1 MSAPNFRTMAD
12 FPLFVTE
19 TPYCKVCPECG
30 CTCADDADECDECGT
45 DIKDIKAVYD
55 EVADNDNCTNM
66 VRATERL
73 NRGLM
78 FHKVTVESG
87 YYVGLQFFVETRID
101 PNELDND
108 ACLYE
113 WDICRS
119 EACRR
124 YGVEKRRLAK
134 ALRKEAEGLGLTELA
149 CMGIFSNGE
158 AVYVRVNAGKRE
170 KLIAAAN
177 AA

>member
-1 MSAPNFRTMAD
+1 MSAPNFKTMAD

-30 CTCADDADECDECGT
+30 CTCAKEAEECDECGT
-45 DIKDIKAVYD
+45 SLKDIEAVYD
-55 EVADNDNCTNM
+55 EIEDNDL
-66 VRATERL
+66 RTEMMLAKDRL
-73 NRGLM
+73 NVGLQ

-87 YYVGLQFFVETRID
+87 YYVGLQFYVDTRID

-108 ACLYE
+108 ACRYE

-124 YGVEKRRLAK
+124 YGVERRRLAK
-134 ALRKEAEGLGLTELA
+134 ALRKEAEDLGLTELV
-149 CMGIFSNGE
+149 CTGIFSNGE
-158 AVYVRVNAGKRE
+158 AVYARVNAGGRE
-170 KLIAAAN
+170 GLIAAAN